1 MFFLIINYIYDFLYN
16 FLIPYPLRAYNS
28 YTIENST
35 RARLGI
41 YCFFLVFIFFIMY
54 YFYGGNP
61 SKYATI
67 DKIQVINYPRFRN
80 L

>member
-1 MFFLIINYIYDFLYN
+1 MFLFIVNYIYDFLYN
-16 FLIPYPLRAYNS
+16 FLIPYPSRAYNN
-28 YTIENST
+28 YTIENKT
-35 RARLGI
+35 RARLGV
-41 YCFFLVFIFFIMY
+41 YCFFLFFIFFIMY
-54 YFYGGNP
+54 YFYSTT